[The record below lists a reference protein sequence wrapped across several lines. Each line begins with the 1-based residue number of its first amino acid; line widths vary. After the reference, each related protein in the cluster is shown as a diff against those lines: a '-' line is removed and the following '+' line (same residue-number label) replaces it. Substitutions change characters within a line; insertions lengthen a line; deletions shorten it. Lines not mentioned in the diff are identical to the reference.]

1 MAGLDWSSLRSFSS
15 SGEASAPDDY
25 HWLSSLA
32 GYKPVIEYCGG
43 ELAVHLEHYVQ
54 SADVEDVVGCPF
66 RVGLKHRELAAGQS
80 FFALLIIK
88 PRATVTM
95 FRV

>member
-1 MAGLDWSSLRSFSS
+1 MAGLDWSSLRCYSS

-43 ELAVHLEHYVQ
+43 QLAHPLSSFDLNDYEL
-54 SADVEDVVGCPF
+54 
-66 RVGLKHRELAAGQS
+66 
-80 FFALLIIK
+80 
-88 PRATVTM
+88 T
-95 FRV
+95 